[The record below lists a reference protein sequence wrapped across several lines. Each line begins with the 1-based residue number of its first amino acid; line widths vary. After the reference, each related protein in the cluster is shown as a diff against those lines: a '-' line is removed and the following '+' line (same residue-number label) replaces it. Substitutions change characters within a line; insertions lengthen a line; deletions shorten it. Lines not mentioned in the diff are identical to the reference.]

1 MTNLNSFYEAWIF
14 ENMIT
19 TDIVKVNG
27 ATKAFKKGKQ
37 LERLQVQIPVTMN
50 LSRIL
55 YVLAAIILNN

>member
-1 MTNLNSFYEAWIF
+1 
-14 ENMIT
+14 MIT